1 MATDI
6 AVDDQTKFAKPWTD
20 VMSHEIYFEIRSH
33 SDDGYSDLQEL
44 PVKQRPT
51 LNKRQARQAWK
62 CERDMAFYNALMRES
77 TSYRSYAIDDMNSK
91 TAQRK
96 IDDWYER
103 IQEDTRE
110 REQTIRRMQDSIE
123 RHIQTME
130 SACSEHTKQ
139 AERRSTES

>member
-1 MATDI
+1 M
-6 AVDDQTKFAKPWTD
+6 VRRSPLWNPQKFGSTWTD
-20 VMSHEIYFEIRSH
+20 VMSHEIYFEVELS
-33 SDDGYSDLQEL
+33 SDDYTEDLQEA

-77 TSYRSYAIDDMNSK
+77 TSYRSYAIDDMQNSK
-91 TAQRK
+91 TAQRR

-103 IQEDTRE
+103 IQEDARE

-130 SACSEHTKQ
+130 SASRDSAT
-139 AERRSTES
+139 AEGRTES